1 MSAAAAAQLAEMLGI
16 EQARAAQLLEATTGS
31 IDRALQLHFS
41 SADGNAATQPSSCQP
56 AVQTKQKSA
65 GSAAAS
71 PVGAAAA
78 TKKKKASSS
87 AIASKKSPQKSIASF
102 FAAPTGS
109 SSSRSTG
116 NGSTGIAAAAH
127 AASTAAGAATAAP
140 DAIAADTAADEAEA
154 SAAFA
159 EANAAAA
166 TSIASPA
173 RKRPKTVAE
182 PEISLDSSVLDVAW
196 TKYKPVTHACWKA
209 GAATPYLHLANT
221 FDALTNTRSRLRK
234 ADILTNCFR
243 SLLVLSPEDLLPA
256 VFMCSNKIAENLEG
270 VDLGVGGAQ
279 VGAAIIQVNRLIVIT
294 TSQEFTVQAR
304 LL

>member
-1 MSAAAAAQLAEMLGI
+1 MSAAAAAQLVEMLGI

-31 IDRALQLHFS
+31 IDRALELHFS
-41 SADGNAATQPSSCQP
+41 SADGTAATQPSSCQP

-71 PVGAAAA
+71 PVAAAAA

-116 NGSTGIAAAAH
+116 NDSTGIATAAAAATH
-127 AASTAAGAATAAP
+127 AASTDAAVAAP
-140 DAIAADTAADEAEA
+140 DAAVADAAANE
-154 SAAFA
+154 A
-159 EANAAAA
+159 EANAA
-166 TSIASPA
+166 TPTVSPA
-173 RKRPKTVAE
+173 RKRPKTVAK
-182 PEISLDSSVLDVAW
+182 PEASLDSSVLDVSW
-196 TKYKPVTHACWKA
+196 TKYEPVTHACWKV

-243 SLLVLSPEDLLPA
+243 SLLALSPEDLLPA

-279 VGAAIIQVNRLIVIT
+279 VSAAIIQVIRLIVIT
-294 TSQEFTVQAR
+294 FLQELITSPR